1 MSAAKRAVKRERFEP
16 ARMRARKRSS
26 RALPGKITIAR
37 PLIDLS
43 RATQR
48 PNVGHARGDQF
59 WSAVCQFPA
68 QNYTQI
74 CERRQK

>member
-37 PLIDLS
+37 PLTDTFLLVS
-43 RATQR
+43 HTL
-48 PNVGHARGDQF
+48 
-59 WSAVCQFPA
+59 
-68 QNYTQI
+68 
-74 CERRQK
+74 